1 VIHRVKEVEMHARLT
16 TVTGATEI
24 DKGVVY
30 LRDSV
35 LPQVQ
40 QQKGFG
46 GLSASAN
53 RSTGLVL
60 VLALW
65 ESEADLDA
73 SESVADKA
81 RNESLKVL
89 GGEAKVERFEQAISE
104 VGQTRP
110 QPGAKLHVRPVKME
124 PTRVDE
130 NLAYFKEAV
139 LPEIKGTAGFMSVR
153 LLMNRMTGDG
163 RVGTVWADTATL
175 DGARA
180 KSEARRSTA
189 AGRGVE
195 FGEDLVLDLVMAAL

>member
-1 VIHRVKEVEMHARLT
+1 MHARLT
-16 TVTGATEI
+16 TVTGAAEI
-24 DKGVVY
+24 DKGVAY

-40 QQKGFG
+40 QQKGFR
-46 GLSASAN
+46 GLSASAD

-65 ESEADLDA
+65 DSEADLDA

-81 RNESLKVL
+81 RGESLKVL
-89 GGEAKVERFEQAISE
+89 GGQARVDRFEQAIWE
-104 VGQTRP
+104 VGEVPP
-110 QPGAKLHVRPVKME
+110 QPGAKLHVRPVKMD
-124 PTRVDE
+124 PSRVDA
-130 NLAYFKEAV
+130 NLAFFKEAV
-139 LPEIKGTAGFMSVR
+139 LPEIKGTQGFLSVR

-163 RVGTVWADTATL
+163 RVGTVWADAATL

-195 FGEDLVLDLVMAAL
+195 FGEDMVLELVLAAL